1 MNLNNTN
8 LMKVIKN
15 ILRLYN
21 MYSLCP
27 SAQLQAEMSTG
38 RSEHKIFSIYI
49 FLKSLIYYDYMLTCN
64 VF

>member
-1 MNLNNTN
+1 
-8 LMKVIKN
+8 MKMIKN
-15 ILRLYN
+15 ILSLYN
-21 MYSLCP
+21 MYSLC
-27 SAQLQAEMSTG
+27 AQLQAEMSTG